1 MYRKDFEYMSIKE
14 IREIWQEDMN
24 SFGVDGRQDLL
35 TPWDYR
41 MLVDELLDR
50 IDLCQA
56 GQKKNSEF

>member
-24 SFGVDGRQDLL
+24 NFGVDGRMDLL

-41 MLVDELLDR
+41 MLVAELLDR
-50 IDLCQA
+50 IDLCQS
-56 GQKKNSEF
+56 GQKKKSEK